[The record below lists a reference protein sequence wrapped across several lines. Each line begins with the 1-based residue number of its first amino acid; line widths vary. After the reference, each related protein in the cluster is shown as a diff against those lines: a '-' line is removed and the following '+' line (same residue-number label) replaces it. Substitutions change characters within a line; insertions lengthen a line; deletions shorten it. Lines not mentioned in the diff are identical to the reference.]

1 MLFKQ
6 LNLLMDREIDLLVFS
21 RTKINLEYNEF

>member
-6 LNLLMDREIDLLVFS
+6 LNLLMDREIDSLVFF
-21 RTKINLEYNEF
+21 RAKINSEYNEF